1 MTNIIIGKFGKS
13 INFEP
18 TQWGMVG
25 GDSESAIFAQSIVHL
40 YPNDTFYLVSRNNFS
55 KLPIGT
61 QLKINKNGN
70 LIDCWKDYNKSINN
84 QDWLINYFQDI
95 KIDFGLF
102 TLGNIVQYTSCFIN
116 FVFIF
121 PAWFLWYQAIG

>member
-102 TLGNIVQYTSCFIN
+102 YSGLSGSSTIENYMHLSGCKYEKPLS
-116 FVFIF
+116 
-121 PAWFLWYQAIG
+121 